1 MHFMFKE
8 EDHIVDCDVERLFKD
23 VVEEFAKK
31 VNEDLETIFFIYKG
45 KKIDLSN
52 YYNYVGQVF
61 NLVFQK
67 EKQRIDLLVFQE
79 NLFSIK
85 FIYQGIEYIINAKL
99 KEKMKIV
106 FQKLE
111 EKSEIILKNVI
122 FQKSGDKFSA
132 KEKEE
137 IPIEQIANSYD
148 KEENS
153 MTILVYDLERN
164 NSLANENLGRLLPQ
178 SEDNDSNYNNN
189 NINNDNNNYYENPKI
204 YNDEAEK
211 AKKYSEKEEEN
222 IQIKSRDDFTSS
234 SKNDTKRNYYYR
246 NDDNDD
252 RKYDNHETNIQFIEK
267 LLGKNEDISHSKNK
281 KNKNIKCCKC
291 SNFKETRPIF
301 IILIQFGIIILL
313 FMLGFATGLTK
324 YFKNNNDSA
333 FYVFIAAQ
341 VSHILM
347 SLFYIIYF
355 FTLIKEMESKWWY
368 IYLIPFIPIM
378 VIYSFLLFG
387 LFDSDWQI
395 IITTFL
401 VIIFALL
408 ATLILK
414 GKRPRL
420 LIVLLLLSSAIVLI
434 PSLLIFKAKEDKLG
448 FLIGFSAGFDFYLW
462 IIYCFSDGLYGTN
475 DIVHEVAIFDY
486 GYYLIPGFIIYG
498 MFIYPFIYL
507 GKCCYQFFENDDK

>member
-1 MHFMFKE
+1 MIEMHFMFKE
-8 EDHIVDCDVERLFKD
+8 EDHIVDCHVERLFKD

-111 EKSEIILKNVI
+111 EKSEIILQNVI

-178 SEDNDSNYNNN
+178 SERNDSNYYNNS
-189 NINNDNNNYYENPKI
+189 INNDNINYENPKI
-204 YNDEAEK
+204 YKNEDDIS
-211 AKKYSEKEEEN
+211 KKYNEKDDEN
-222 IQIKSRDDFTSS
+222 IQIKSRDDFTSLTN
-234 SKNDTKRNYYYR
+234 NDKQRYYYDSDDD
-246 NDDNDD
+246 DDNDD
-252 RKYDNHETNIQFIEK
+252 YNDNDNDNRNYNNHETNIQFIEK

-281 KNKNIKCCKC
+281 KSEKIQCSSCKE
-291 SNFKETRPIF
+291 KRPIF
-301 IILIQFGIIILL
+301 IILIQIGII
-313 FMLGFATGLTK
+313 F
-324 YFKNNNDSA
+324 
-333 FYVFIAAQ
+333 
-341 VSHILM
+341 
-347 SLFYIIYF
+347 
-355 FTLIKEMESKWWY
+355 
-368 IYLIPFIPIM
+368 
-378 VIYSFLLFG
+378 
-387 LFDSDWQI
+387 
-395 IITTFL
+395 
-401 VIIFALL
+401 
-408 ATLILK
+408 
-414 GKRPRL
+414 
-420 LIVLLLLSSAIVLI
+420 
-434 PSLLIFKAKEDKLG
+434 
-448 FLIGFSAGFDFYLW
+448 FYL
-462 IIYCFSDGLYGTN
+462 C
-475 DIVHEVAIFDY
+475 
-486 GYYLIPGFIIYG
+486 
-498 MFIYPFIYL
+498 
-507 GKCCYQFFENDDK
+507 

>member
-31 VNEDLETIFFIYKG
+31 VNEDLETIFFIFKG

-61 NLVFQK
+61 NLDFQK

-85 FIYQGIEYIINAKL
+85 FIYQGVNYIINAKL

-111 EKSEIILKNVI
+111 EKSEIILQNVI

-189 NINNDNNNYYENPKI
+189 NSINNNNSYENPKI
-204 YNDEAEK
+204 YNEEDK
-211 AKKYSEKEEEN
+211 GKNTVKKMKKISKLKVGMSSQVQVKMTKKEIIMVEMMMMVEN
-222 IQIKSRDDFTSS
+222 IIIMNQIIHLSRD
-234 SKNDTKRNYYYR
+234 Y
-246 NDDNDD
+246 
-252 RKYDNHETNIQFIEK
+252 
-267 LLGKNEDISHSKNK
+267 
-281 KNKNIKCCKC
+281 
-291 SNFKETRPIF
+291 
-301 IILIQFGIIILL
+301 
-313 FMLGFATGLTK
+313 
-324 YFKNNNDSA
+324 
-333 FYVFIAAQ
+333 
-341 VSHILM
+341 
-347 SLFYIIYF
+347 
-355 FTLIKEMESKWWY
+355 
-368 IYLIPFIPIM
+368 
-378 VIYSFLLFG
+378 
-387 LFDSDWQI
+387 
-395 IITTFL
+395 
-401 VIIFALL
+401 
-408 ATLILK
+408 
-414 GKRPRL
+414 
-420 LIVLLLLSSAIVLI
+420 
-434 PSLLIFKAKEDKLG
+434 
-448 FLIGFSAGFDFYLW
+448 
-462 IIYCFSDGLYGTN
+462 
-475 DIVHEVAIFDY
+475 
-486 GYYLIPGFIIYG
+486 
-498 MFIYPFIYL
+498 
-507 GKCCYQFFENDDK
+507 

>member
-8 EDHIVDCDVERLFKD
+8 EDNIVDCHVERLFKD

-111 EKSEIILKNVI
+111 EKSEIILQNVI
-122 FQKSGDKFSA
+122 FQKSGDKFLA

-137 IPIEQIANSYD
+137 IPVEQIANSYD

-189 NINNDNNNYYENPKI
+189 NSINNNNSYENPKI

-211 AKKYSEKEEEN
+211 AKKYNEEDEEN
-222 IQIKSRDDFTSS
+222 IQIKSRDDFISS
-234 SKNDTKRNYYYR
+234 SNNDKNKNRYDR
-246 NDDNDD
+246 DDDD
-252 RKYDNHETNIQFIEK
+252 RKYNNRESNNSFIER
-267 LLGKNEDISHSKNK
+267 LLNSQNQREDNSNSNSNEEKSKGCNCSCFNK
-281 KNKNIKCCKC
+281 M
-291 SNFKETRPIF
+291 RPIF
-301 IILIQFGIIILL
+301 LILIQFLLIISLFLLGYVTGLIKYLKSYYVFMGAQVFHILL
-313 FMLGFATGLTK
+313 ALILYIYCFIFQK
-324 YFKNNNDSA
+324 EFK
-333 FYVFIAAQ
+333 
-341 VSHILM
+341 
-347 SLFYIIYF
+347 
-355 FTLIKEMESKWWY
+355 SKWWY
-368 IYLIPFIPIM
+368 IFLIPFIPLI
-378 VIYSFLLFG
+378 VIYCFYI
-387 LFDSDWQI
+387 FDNTNSDWQM
-395 IITTFL
+395 IITFFL
-401 VIIFALL
+401 VMIFALL
-408 ATLILK
+408 AALILR

-420 LIVLLLLSSAIVLI
+420 LIILLLLSCAIVLI
-434 PSLLIFKAKEDKLG
+434 PSILIFGPKKDNIG
-448 FLIGFSAGFDFYLW
+448 TLIGASLSIDLYVWLIYCITLGLFDPDDIIYSVAFFDYLFYLALA
-462 IIYCFSDGLYGTN
+462 CA
-475 DIVHEVAIFDY
+475 V
-486 GYYLIPGFIIYG
+486 YYLG
-498 MFIYPFIYL
+498 IYPFIYISK
-507 GKCCYQFFENDDK
+507 KCYNFCKNDG